1 MKRLFLFSL
10 WILSVIL
17 VSSCSEEESGGF
29 SIDITED
36 VVLTSEEGA
45 RAIVSFTSNLG
56 WMASVSADWLE
67 ISPDEGQ
74 AGSNTILI
82 TALTENDSDNVRTA
96 TLTLMSGGVRQ
107 EITVRQES
115 VNDIQLEQTRY
126 QVGAEGGTLDITF
139 STAISLD
146 NLTIWSTE
154 RWVNQDNLPSRS
166 LTNYQLP
173 LNVEANPDHQS
184 RSASV
189 IFAKEENGEQTV
201 LDTVTIIQEGTSGIE
216 SEDDSEDGV
225 INVLQEATEGS
236 GIPIVIMGD
245 GFIDTE
251 ITDGTYLQVMQQ
263 ACENLFTEEPI
274 SSLRDYFDV
283 YSITAVSAN
292 NLFGNGY
299 DTAFDCELEG
309 NGTTGISGDE
319 NAVRRYVNRVAQ
331 AYNIDADKVLA
342 VVILNT
348 HEYAGTT
355 YFGYTNTL
363 TQSVIDFA
371 IAYCPV
377 IDNLNS
383 ESFRQ
388 VLVHEAVGH
397 GFAKLEDEYAYE
409 ENGAIPASEI
419 ADVRYLQSL
428 GWAQNVDFTTDRTA
442 VLWSEFLSDD
452 RYTSEGLGIY
462 EGACTYIKGAYRPTE
477 NSMMNENTN
486 GFNAPSRRA
495 IYNRIMEDG
504 TGNTPTYEDFLI
516 FDQQHRSLLSRG
528 SASTEK
534 RIPFARPRFVGKS
547 ISASE

>member
-1 MKRLFLFSL
+1 
-10 WILSVIL
+10 
-17 VSSCSEEESGGF
+17 
-29 SIDITED
+29 
-36 VVLTSEEGA
+36 
-45 RAIVSFTSNLG
+45 
-56 WMASVSADWLE
+56 
-67 ISPDEGQ
+67 
-74 AGSNTILI
+74 
-82 TALTENDSDNVRTA
+82 
-96 TLTLMSGGVRQ
+96 MSGGVRQ

-166 LTNYQLP
+166 LTDYQLI

-225 INVLQEATEGS
+225 INVLQEATVGN

-331 AYNIDADKVLA
+331 AYNIDADKALA

-504 TGNTPTYEDFLI
+504 TGNTPTYENFLT

>member
-1 MKRLFLFSL
+1 
-10 WILSVIL
+10 
-17 VSSCSEEESGGF
+17 
-29 SIDITED
+29 
-36 VVLTSEEGA
+36 
-45 RAIVSFTSNLG
+45 
-56 WMASVSADWLE
+56 
-67 ISPDEGQ
+67 
-74 AGSNTILI
+74 
-82 TALTENDSDNVRTA
+82 
-96 TLTLMSGGVRQ
+96 
-107 EITVRQES
+107 
-115 VNDIQLEQTRY
+115 
-126 QVGAEGGTLDITF
+126 
-139 STAISLD
+139 
-146 NLTIWSTE
+146 
-154 RWVNQDNLPSRS
+154 
-166 LTNYQLP
+166 
-173 LNVEANPDHQS
+173 
-184 RSASV
+184 
-189 IFAKEENGEQTV
+189 
-201 LDTVTIIQEGTSGIE
+201 
-216 SEDDSEDGV
+216 
-225 INVLQEATEGS
+225 
-236 GIPIVIMGD
+236 MGD

-331 AYNIDADKVLA
+331 AYNIDADKALA

-409 ENGAIPASEI
+409 EM
-419 ADVRYLQSL
+419 VRYLPQ
-428 GWAQNVDFTTDRTA
+428 R
-442 VLWSEFLSDD
+442 
-452 RYTSEGLGIY
+452 
-462 EGACTYIKGAYRPTE
+462 
-477 NSMMNENTN
+477 
-486 GFNAPSRRA
+486 
-495 IYNRIMEDG
+495 
-504 TGNTPTYEDFLI
+504 
-516 FDQQHRSLLSRG
+516 
-528 SASTEK
+528 
-534 RIPFARPRFVGKS
+534 
-547 ISASE
+547 